1 MVLIA
6 TTVALTFL
14 SCKDSSSAEAFSP
27 SLRHYHRH
35 GIPTPQG
42 PSHMPLCSSRRDL
55 NPLIDW
61 ANENQV
67 QGIGETI
74 TFQEDT
80 GGGFGVTLPQPLE
93 KGATLLKVPSSLLF
107 NSEQLRNDW
116 NLKDAETFLQD
127 KKIGGQ
133 IPQFYLYVK
142 LLQEH
147 DKREQSKWF
156 AWLQSLPRDFST
168 AVSMDEVELEC
179 LPPFAWALASVERL
193 HLDLFRQ
200 ALEKVPK
207 EILDPAL
214 RQEDDDLTEWIF
226 NCVFTRCW
234 SYPDD
239 DDHEEAEFSKHTTEK
254 MDRCDLVPL
263 GDMFNHNANQT
274 IDIQYTPNG
283 EAHFLT
289 RYNAEP
295 DTPLHLSYGKV
306 TNPHR
311 LLVIFGFVDTSI
323 PEIFCQILVNEP
335 SDELVKI
342 GYSTDK
348 MVFRTHDGAIATA
361 VWDVILYSILKQVP
375 EQQKLF
381 YQACMDQ
388 TDLRSQ
394 FHAKYLLETA
404 ITIRNY
410 VSQSLNE
417 VQELLSG
424 KVAAAEQDGRDH
436 PRLGLIKWH
445 NEFMS
450 EVFQKVQNGLDDTI
464 REELA
469 NRKAVQKRQSK

>member
-1 MVLIA
+1 MLIA
-6 TTVALTFL
+6 TTVALTIL
-14 SCKDSSSAEAFSP
+14 SCKDHSTSSEAFSP
-27 SLRHYHRH
+27 SLHHFHRH
-35 GIPTPQG
+35 GIPAPQA
-42 PSHMPLCSSRRDL
+42 PSHMPLFYGRDL
-55 NPLIDW
+55 TPLIDW

-67 QGIGETI
+67 QGIGDTI
-74 TFQEDT
+74 TFQADT
-80 GGGFGVTLPQPLE
+80 GGGFGVTVPQPLE
-93 KGATLLKVPSSLLF
+93 KGSTLLMVPSSLVL
-107 NSEQLRNDW
+107 NSEQLRKEW
-116 NLKDAETFLQD
+116 NLKDAEAFLED

-142 LLQEH
+142 LLREH
-147 DKREQSKWF
+147 DKRELSKWF

-207 EILDPAL
+207 EILDHAL
-214 RQEDDDLTEWIF
+214 RQDDDLTEWIF

-239 DDHEEAEFSKHTTEK
+239 DDDEEAEFSKHTTEK

-342 GYSTDK
+342 GYATDK

-361 VWDVILYSILKQVP
+361 VWDVILYSILEQVP
-375 EQQKLF
+375 EQQRLF
-381 YQACMDQ
+381 YQACIDQ

-394 FHAKYLLETA
+394 FHAKYRLETA
-404 ITIRNY
+404 ITISRY
-410 VSQSLNE
+410 VSQSLTE
-417 VQELLSG
+417 VQELLHS
-424 KVAAAEQDGRDH
+424 KVAAAEQDDRDH
-436 PRLGLIKWH
+436 PRLDLIKRH

-450 EVFQKVQNGLDDTI
+450 EVFQKVRNGLDDTI

-469 NRKAVQKRQSK
+469 NRKAAQKGQSK